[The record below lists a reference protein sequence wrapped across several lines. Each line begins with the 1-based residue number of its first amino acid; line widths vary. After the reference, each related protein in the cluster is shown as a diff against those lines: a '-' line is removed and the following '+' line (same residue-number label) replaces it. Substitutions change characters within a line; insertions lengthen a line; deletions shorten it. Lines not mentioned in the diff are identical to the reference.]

1 MTQCNYLLSREED
14 ANPQCEPTTCN
25 QFLNIILLIYTAQKI
40 IVYLE
45 IILYPLCVSIYHVT
59 YVT

>member
-1 MTQCNYLLSREED
+1 MSREED